1 MRDSLTARQRMQV
14 AELAGTAGRYALGG
28 DRDRPRDE
36 AVAALHEITADPVV
50 LGHVLGGFLYRVETE
65 SAGHAAAVELL
76 RAAGADEA
84 TAAAHLAALRERL
97 GPAPVSTTLR

>member
-1 MRDSLTARQRMQV
+1 MQV
-14 AELAGTAGRYALGG
+14 AEIAGTASRYALGG

-36 AVAALHEITADPVV
+36 AVAALHEITRDPVV
-50 LGHVLGGFLYRVETE
+50 LGHVLGGFFYRVETK

-84 TAAAHLAALRERL
+84 TAAVHVEALRERL
-97 GPAPVSTTLR
+97 GTTPV